1 MGIAWSRP
9 LGPARARWPT
19 RPSRPSS
26 AARSSSAIPWP
37 GLVIPAVAARDAA
50 VTPPRGAEYAARLGV
65 TPIDLDCA
73 HNPMLSAVEEL
84 ADVLLGL

>member
-9 LGPARARWPT
+9 LG
-19 RPSRPSS
+19 
-26 AARSSSAIPWP
+26 
-37 GLVIPAVAARDAA
+37 PAVAARDAA
-50 VTPPRGAEYAARLGV
+50 VTPPPGAEYAARLGV